1 MDIRPS
7 TRRSM
12 LISIAAAGTVGIA
25 GCSSDE
31 DREDATDEPT
41 DGGGVPTES
50 ETDGTADGPTDRE
63 DTENDPDGVDDIDAF
78 LREADGDEVTIPP
91 GTYEWHG
98 TGLTA
103 TSKILGGGDRGD
115 VVLELVSGTMDGTVH
130 GTIENIVVRGR
141 NLESKAG
148 IDHHP
153 GGVIDGFCWPEGGNR
168 DQDRAIYHPTGGERT
183 VIRNTCVAGLANNG
197 AYVDKAPV
205 TVERSAFLNNN
216 IANLRVGHADVDTTS
231 KSVIRDTLI
240 AVTSSPRVGVD
251 ASTRNPVGLRIRHP
265 GRFVIENCWLVFSED
280 GSSADGL
287 VELRGDDIEA
297 EFRNT
302 HFYNDSEAPLIANI
316 GSNNSVTLTG
326 CTATGSG
333 QMSTAA
339 IDSGSLIESD
349 AAVPL
354 PSTVTGFPQAD
365 ESYGFDASNEIFGAG
380 GEVPEHPGEN
390 VSSESVGNDEPEI
403 EHREL

>member
-1 MDIRPS
+1 
-7 TRRSM
+7 M
-12 LISIAAAGTVGIA
+12 LISIAVASTVGIA
-25 GCSSDE
+25 GCGSDG
-31 DREDATDEPT
+31 DRKDVTDEPT
-41 DGGGVPTES
+41 DRDGVSTDS
-50 ETDGTADGPTDRE
+50 ETDGTSDTPTDGE
-63 DTENDPDGVDDIDAF
+63 GTENDPGQVDDIDAF
-78 LREADGDEVTIPP
+78 LREANGDEVTIPP
-91 GTYEWHG
+91 GTYEWRG

-103 TSKILGGGDRGD
+103 NSKIVGGGDQGD

-130 GTIENIVVRGR
+130 GTLENIVVRGR
-141 NLESKAG
+141 NLASKAG

-183 VIRNTCVAGLANNG
+183 VIRDTCVAGLANNG
-197 AYVDKAPV
+197 AYVDKSPV

-251 ASTRNPVGLRIRHP
+251 ASTQNPVGLRIRHP
-265 GRFVIENCWLVFSED
+265 GRFVIENCWLVFTED

-333 QMSTAA
+333 RMSTAA
-339 IDSGSLIESD
+339 IDSGSFTESD
-349 AAVPL
+349 APVPL

-380 GEVPEHPGEN
+380 GEIPEHPGEN
-390 VSSESVGNDEPEI
+390 VSSEQVGNYESEI